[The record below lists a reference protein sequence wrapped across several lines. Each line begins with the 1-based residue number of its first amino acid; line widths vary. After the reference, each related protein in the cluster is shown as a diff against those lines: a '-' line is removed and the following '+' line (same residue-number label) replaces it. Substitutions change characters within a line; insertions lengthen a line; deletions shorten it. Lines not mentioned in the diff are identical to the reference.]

1 MRESAHSPLRAD
13 LWVFGYGSLM
23 WRPGFTYE
31 EAVPAR
37 IIGARRRL
45 CVYSVVHRGTRRRP
59 GLVLG
64 LEPGGACDGMA
75 FRVAPERA
83 RTVRAY
89 LRAREQV
96 TLVYRETAGIVE
108 LKTEGA
114 PRVRAL
120 CFMVD
125 TAHRQYA
132 GDLPLERQAHLVRRS
147 HGRGGPNIDYV
158 ANTVRHLR
166 EAGIHDAPLERLVA
180 RLGLQRTLAEG
191 RTGPVR
197 GIAPSDPIRR

>member
-1 MRESAHSPLRAD
+1 MMAGAREPASG

-23 WRPGFTYE
+23 WRPGFVFE

-45 CVYSVVHRGTRRRP
+45 CVYSVVHRGTPRRP

-75 FRVAPERA
+75 YRVAPDQARA
-83 RTVRAY
+83 VRAY

-96 TLVYRETAGIVE
+96 TLVYRETAGHVE
-108 LKTEGA
+108 LDLPER

-125 TAHRQYA
+125 TAHPQYA
-132 GDLPLERQAHLVRRS
+132 GDLPLERQVHLVRRS
-147 HGRGGPNIDYV
+147 HGRSGPNIDYI

-166 EAGIHDAPLERLVA
+166 EAGVLDAPLERLVA
-180 RLGLQRTLAEG
+180 QLGL
-191 RTGPVR
+191 
-197 GIAPSDPIRR
+197 RRQLS

>member
-1 MRESAHSPLRAD
+1 MREAAHTPLRGD

-23 WRPGFTYE
+23 WRPGFAYE
-31 EAVPAR
+31 EAMPAR

-45 CVYSVVHRGTRRRP
+45 CVYSVVHRGTARRP

-75 FRVAPERA
+75 FRVAPDQARA
-83 RTVRAY
+83 VRAY

-96 TLVYRETAGIVE
+96 TMVYREAAGILE
-108 LKTEGA
+108 LETEGR

-120 CFMVD
+120 CYMVD
-125 TAHRQYA
+125 TAHPQYA
-132 GDLPLERQAHLVRRS
+132 GDLPLENQVHLVRRS
-147 HGRGGPNIDYV
+147 HGRAGPNIDYV

-180 RLGLQRTLAEG
+180 RLGLQRRLA
-191 RTGPVR
+191 RN
-197 GIAPSDPIRR
+197 

>member
-1 MRESAHSPLRAD
+1 MASDTSPDLRGD

-23 WRPGFTYE
+23 WRPGFAYK

-37 IIGARRRL
+37 IIGAQRRL

-75 FRVAPERA
+75 FRIRPVDARA
-83 RTVRAY
+83 VRAY

-96 TLVYRETAGIVE
+96 TMVYRETAGILE
-108 LKTEGA
+108 LQTGMRE
-114 PRVRAL
+114 RVRAL

-125 TAHRQYA
+125 TAHPQYA
-132 GDLPLERQAHLVRRS
+132 GDLPLERQVHLVRRS
-147 HGRGGPNIDYV
+147 HGRAGPNIEYI

-166 EAGIHDAPLERLVA
+166 ESGIHDAPLERLVA
-180 RLGLQRTLAEG
+180 RLGLQRRL
-191 RTGPVR
+191 VQ
-197 GIAPSDPIRR
+197 

>member
-1 MRESAHSPLRAD
+1 MPGDAPHSPLRGE

-23 WRPGFTYE
+23 WRPGFACE
-31 EAVPAR
+31 EAVSAR

-45 CVYSVVHRGTRRRP
+45 CVYSVVHRGTPRRP

-75 FRVAPERA
+75 FRVAPEQTRA
-83 RTVRAY
+83 VRAY

-96 TLVYRETAGIVE
+96 TLVYREAAGIVE
-108 LKTEGA
+108 LNKHGA

-125 TAHRQYA
+125 TGHPQYA
-132 GDLPLERQAHLVRRS
+132 GDLPLERQVHLVRRS
-147 HGRGGPNIDYV
+147 HGRAGPNIDYV

-180 RLGLQRTLAEG
+180 RLGLQRRLG
-191 RTGPVR
+191 
-197 GIAPSDPIRR
+197 

>member
-1 MRESAHSPLRAD
+1 MPVDAPHSPLRAD

-23 WRPGFTYE
+23 WRPGFAYL

-45 CVYSVVHRGTRRRP
+45 CVYSVVHRGTPRRP

-75 FRVAPERA
+75 FRVAPDEA
-83 RTVRAY
+83 RHVRAY
-89 LRAREQV
+89 LRKREQV
-96 TLVYRETAGIVE
+96 TMVYRETAGIVE
-108 LKTEGA
+108 LQGAEGE
-114 PRVRAL
+114 RVRAL

-125 TAHRQYA
+125 TAHPQYA
-132 GDLPLERQAHLVRRS
+132 GDLPLERQVHLVRRS
-147 HGRGGPNIDYV
+147 HGHAGPNIDYV
-158 ANTVRHLR
+158 TNTVRHLR

-180 RLGLQRTLAEG
+180 RLGLQRRL
-191 RTGPVR
+191 VQ
-197 GIAPSDPIRR
+197 